1 MEPMNKDEILEDRA
15 YVEIHMMQS
24 LDGKAT
30 GDFFGKPDVKDGIK
44 DFHKLYSKIKSHAFA
59 LGRVTIQEMN
69 KEKPDLSKYKGKE
82 IIEHKDFVVP
92 LEKGAKYYFIAY
104 DSKGTLAYKTNV
116 KNTAEW
122 AKDGTVMM
130 CQYLEVLSDEVSNE
144 YLHYCQEKR
153 ISYIFAGKNKI
164 DIRTSLVKL
173 KKLFGIDKV
182 VLQGG
187 PTLDG
192 AFISDDLIDA
202 ISIIITPCT
211 AEGGETLFKPSKYVE
226 FKLKEFQE
234 LSSSN
239 IWLHYVKKK

>member
-1 MEPMNKDEILEDRA
+1 MA
-15 YVEIHMMQS
+15 
-24 LDGKAT
+24 
-30 GDFFGKPDVKDGIK
+30 
-44 DFHKLYSKIKSHAFA
+44 
-59 LGRVTIQEMN
+59 EMS
-69 KEKPDLSKYKGKE
+69 KEKPDLSKYKDKE
-82 IIEHKDFVVP
+82 ILEHKDFVVP
-92 LEKGAKYYFIAY
+92 LEKDAKYYFVSY
-104 DSKGTLAYKTNV
+104 DSKGTLAYQTNV
-116 KNTAEW
+116 KNTAAW

-173 KKLFGIDKV
+173 KKLFGIDKL

-187 PTLDG
+187 PTIDG

-202 ISIIITPCT
+202 ISIIIVPCT
-211 AEGGETLFKPSKYVE
+211 GEGGETLFKPSKYVE
-226 FKLKEFQE
+226 FKLIEFQQ
-234 LSSSN
+234 LSNSN

>member
-1 MEPMNKDEILEDRA
+1 M
-15 YVEIHMMQS
+15 
-24 LDGKAT
+24 T
-30 GDFFGKPDVKDGIK
+30 
-44 DFHKLYSKIKSHAFA
+44 
-59 LGRVTIQEMN
+59 EMS
-69 KEKPDLSKYKGKE
+69 KEKPDLSKYKDKE
-82 IIEHKDFVVP
+82 ILEHKDFVVP
-92 LEKGAKYYFIAY
+92 LEKDAKYYFVSY
-104 DSKGTLAYKTNV
+104 DSKGTLAYQTNV
-116 KNTAEW
+116 KNTAAW

-173 KKLFGIDKV
+173 KKLFGIDKL

-187 PTLDG
+187 PTIDG

-202 ISIIITPCT
+202 ISIIIVPCT
-211 AEGGETLFKPSKYVE
+211 GEGGETLFKPSKYVE
-226 FKLKEFQE
+226 FKLIEFQQ
-234 LSSSN
+234 LSNSN